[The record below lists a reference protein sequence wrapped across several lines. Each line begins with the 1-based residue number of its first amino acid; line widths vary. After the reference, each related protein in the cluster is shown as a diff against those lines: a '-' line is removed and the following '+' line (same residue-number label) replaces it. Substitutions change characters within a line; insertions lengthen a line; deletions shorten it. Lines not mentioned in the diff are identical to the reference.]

1 MRCADIL
8 NILEERCPKA
18 YALDWDNCGLQ
29 TGRYDKEV
37 NTIYIALDA
46 TDEVIAAAAAQHA
59 ELLITHHPL
68 LFNGIKQ
75 IHDQDFIGR
84 RLLTLIQAD
93 MCCYAMHTNYDVS
106 CMGELSACLL
116 HLNNAR
122 VLEVTSEDEKGI
134 GQYGSLDTA
143 IPLSTLAEQLKQIFE
158 LQGVQVYGD
167 VNKPVQRIA
176 ISPGAGNSMLS
187 HALDKQCEVLITGD
201 ISLHTGIDAVA
212 QGLAVI
218 DAGHYGIEHIFIQDM
233 AAYLS
238 TKLQGVKIIAA
249 PLCHPFTFV

>member
-106 CMGELSACLL
+106 CMGELSARLL

-158 LQGVQVYGD
+158 LQCVQVYCD

-187 HALDKQCEVLITGD
+187 HALDKQSEVLITGD
-201 ISLHTGIDAVA
+201 ISHHTGIDAVA

-238 TKLQGVKIIAA
+238 TKLQGVRIIAA
-249 PLCHPFTFV
+249 PLCHPFTIV

>member
-93 MCCYAMHTNYDVS
+93 MCCYAMHTNYDVA
-106 CMGELSACLL
+106 CMGELSARLL

-158 LQGVQVYGD
+158 QKGIPVWVDLWGHDVKHDWDWWYKQAVYYM
-167 VNKPVQRIA
+167 PYI
-176 ISPGAGNSMLS
+176 L
-187 HALDKQCEVLITGD
+187 E
-201 ISLHTGIDAVA
+201 
-212 QGLAVI
+212 
-218 DAGHYGIEHIFIQDM
+218 
-233 AAYLS
+233 
-238 TKLQGVKIIAA
+238 
-249 PLCHPFTFV
+249 